1 VGKLVFQNMNK
12 IIFSSKFIAEHQI
25 AHLFH
30 YKWFDWEDYGN
41 YNKIIETLKENDFK
55 ELNLDEINGTVIID
69 LEADWYF
76 KHYNNNIFTKG
87 MFYFRDPQIPIFT
100 KLLLSE
106 K

>member
-1 VGKLVFQNMNK
+1 MNK
-12 IIFSSKFIAEHQI
+12 IIFSSKLIAEHQI

-30 YKWFDWEDYGN
+30 YRWFDWEDYGN

-55 ELNLDEINGTVIID
+55 ELNLDEIDGTVIID

-76 KHYNNNIFTKG
+76 KQYKFVSSFNKFG